1 MLSRF
6 RFLLRNLFRRRQA
19 DQDLEAELGAYAE
32 EMNRRQ
38 RRRVQTEPLRE
49 EVRGARLGAGIEGWA
64 RDLRYAGRML
74 RKAPLLTLACV
85 ATFALGIGANTVV
98 FSMANDL
105 LWRTPPMAQP
115 QQINFLRILQHGA
128 PGVDMLPPEVEQVR
142 QQTTRVFSGVA
153 AASLTQLGLSVNG
166 HAETMFAS
174 YVTGNFFSLL
184 GVRPALGRFFF
195 APAGVVDRDP
205 ELVLSYAYWRSR
217 FGGDPGVVGRAAAVN
232 GQAVTIVGV
241 GPKDFHGIS
250 DLFDTQAFLPMGLAP
265 AHQTGQFVSALPLVR
280 RRQGVSL
287 QAAQAELNLV
297 AARMAQADP
306 KQFHGL
312 RIQAAPLGVGLLNS
326 TGQNPFPMV
335 AALFLSLSGLVLL
348 LAAANVMGLLL
359 ARASTRRREMAVR
372 AALGGGRRRLAR
384 QVFLETLL
392 LALAGGAAGMA
403 LGIAGSRAMS
413 ALPPTSGFPL
423 VLDFSFDWR
432 VFFYGLAMALSVAL
446 AAGLV
451 PAWRAAG
458 ADPNDALRSDHAG
471 AGRRRQRLR
480 SALVAA
486 QVAGSLALLIVG
498 GLFVRSLRRAE
509 TASLGFNP
517 SQVWNFSLD
526 ADGAGYNPVRGGQY
540 YAHLLPHARAW
551 PGVVSA
557 SLAQTVPFDLNSFA
571 TSVRRAAAAPQ
582 TGAPPPPRAGYSAVS
597 DGYFATMRVPLL
609 QGRDFKASDDSSAAA
624 VAVVSQ
630 TMARRL
636 WPGGN
641 PIGQTFVRGDQG
653 GHPLRVVGVAGDVIA
668 DFSAP
673 IGPFFYVPLAQS
685 YSPQQTL
692 QVRLAP
698 AVKAAAVEQ
707 AIARL
712 DPNVPVGVQSMDA
725 TMDGIN
731 GLYIFHL
738 GARLAIWLGLLGL
751 GLALVGVYG
760 VVAYTAAQRTH
771 EIGIRVALG
780 AQPRQVVA
788 AILRQALAIV
798 TTGMGLGLLLAAG
811 IGKLVGAFLVGISGL
826 DPLTFAL
833 ASLAL
838 GAVALAASL
847 IPAWRATRA
856 DPLAAL
862 RCE

>member
-6 RFLLRNLFRRRQA
+6 RFLWRNLLRRRQA

-38 RRRVQTEPLRE
+38 RHRVQTEPLRE
-49 EVRGARLGAGIEGWA
+49 QVRSARLGAGLEGWA
-64 RDLRYAGRML
+64 RDLRYAARML

-98 FSMANDL
+98 FSMANAL
-105 LWRTPPMAQP
+105 LWRQPPLAQP
-115 QQINFLRILQHGA
+115 QQINFLRILRHGA
-128 PGVDMLPPEVEQVR
+128 PGVDMLPAEVEQVR
-142 QQTTRVFSGVA
+142 QQTAGVFRDVA
-153 AASLTQLGLSVNG
+153 AASLGQLGLSVNG

-174 YVTGNFFSLL
+174 YVTGNFFQLL

-195 APAGVVDRDP
+195 APTGVVDRDP

-280 RRQGVSL
+280 RRPGGSL
-287 QAAQAELNLV
+287 QAEQAELDLV

-312 RIQAAPLGVGLLNS
+312 RIQAVPLGVGLLNS
-326 TGQNPFPMV
+326 NGENPFPMV
-335 AALFLSLSGLVLL
+335 STLFLSLSGLVLL

-359 ARASTRRREMAVR
+359 ARASTRQREMAVR

-392 LALAGGAAGMA
+392 LALAGGAAGMV
-403 LGIAGSRAMS
+403 LGIFGSRALS
-413 ALPPTSGFPL
+413 ALPPAGGFPL
-423 VLDFSFDWR
+423 VLDFSFDGR
-432 VFFYGLAMALSVAL
+432 VFGYGLAMALLVAL
-446 AAGLV
+446 TAGLV

-458 ADPNDALRSDHAG
+458 ADPNDALRSDHGG

-498 GLFVRSLRRAE
+498 GLFVRSLRHAE
-509 TASLGFNP
+509 TASLGFDP
-517 SQVWNFSLD
+517 SQAWNFSLD
-526 ADGAGYNPVRGGQY
+526 TDGAGYLPARGRQY
-540 YAHLLPHARAW
+540 YAQLLPRARAL
-551 PGVVSA
+551 PGVLAA
-557 SLAQTVPFDLNSFA
+557 SLAQEVPFGLDSSA
-571 TSVRRAAAAPQ
+571 TGVRLSPAPAPS
-582 TGAPPPPRAGYSAVS
+582 GAPPPPSAGYSAVS
-597 DGYFATMRVPLL
+597 GGYFATLRIPLL
-609 QGRDFKASDDSSAAA
+609 QGRSFGAGDGVSAPA
-624 VAVVSQ
+624 VAVVSRALAQ
-630 TMARRL
+630 RL
-636 WPGGN
+636 WPRGN
-641 PIGQTFVRGDQG
+641 ALGQTFVRGDK
-653 GHPLRVVGVAGDVIA
+653 PSPALRVVGVVGDVTA
-668 DFSAP
+668 NFSTSSRL
-673 IGPFFYVPLAQS
+673 FFYVPLAQN
-685 YSPQQTL
+685 YTPQQIL

-698 AVKAAAVEQ
+698 GTRPAAVAQ

-712 DPNVPVGVQSMDA
+712 DANVPVSVQSMDDA
-725 TMDGIN
+725 VDGIN

-738 GARLAIWLGLLGL
+738 GARLAMWLGLLGL
-751 GLALVGVYG
+751 ALALVGVYG
-760 VVAYTAAQRTH
+760 VVAYSAAQRTH
-771 EIGIRVALG
+771 ETGIRMALG
-780 AQPRQVVA
+780 ARPRQVAA

-798 TTGMGLGLLLAAG
+798 ATGMGLGLLLAAA

-833 ASLAL
+833 ASLLLAT
-838 GAVALAASL
+838 VALAASL
-847 IPAWRATRA
+847 LPAWRATRA